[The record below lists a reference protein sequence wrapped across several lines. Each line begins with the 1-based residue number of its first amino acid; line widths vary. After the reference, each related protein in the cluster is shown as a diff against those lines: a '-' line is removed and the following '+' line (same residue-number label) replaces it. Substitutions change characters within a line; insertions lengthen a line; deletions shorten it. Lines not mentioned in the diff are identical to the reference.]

1 VERDDT
7 HPAPEGHGDPP
18 VLPNAGD
25 SFHALPD
32 RPQAFFSSLLTE
44 HFVLESARGITVAES
59 SSRAS
64 LYLMT
69 LSSSLVAYGFLAQTP
84 IALNFLAVVIPVVV
98 VLGLFTYERLVQTSL
113 EDVAALDSMQRIRR
127 YYARILPGAEDFFS
141 MPHGQHAL
149 NELLDIGGRGSWRGV
164 FFTMSTAIATVN
176 SIVAGAGVALL
187 SYTTL
192 GNETAAILLGAAL
205 GALFLAAQ
213 AGYQVRRYQKVIRI
227 ILAGHRPRT

>member
-1 VERDDT
+1 
-7 HPAPEGHGDPP
+7 
-18 VLPNAGD
+18 
-25 SFHALPD
+25 
-32 RPQAFFSSLLTE
+32 
-44 HFVLESARGITVAES
+44 
-59 SSRAS
+59 
-64 LYLMT
+64 
-69 LSSSLVAYGFLAQTP
+69 
-84 IALNFLAVVIPVVV
+84 
-98 VLGLFTYERLVQTSL
+98 
-113 EDVAALDSMQRIRR
+113 
-127 YYARILPGAEDFFS
+127 

-164 FFTMSTAIATVN
+164 LFTMSTAIATVN

-187 SYTTL
+187 SYPTV